1 MNRKVALTI
10 GIQAFIIIVLFWV
23 LVFYGKDEYDAYNQA
38 QEEEVVTSNRVSQV
52 KGATIVTLSKDG
64 QKQSDI
70 QTLSLAGSQHQKTL
84 NTLGNVISIDTLIE
98 LRTRYLNAKANA
110 NIARASLANSQQ
122 DYQRMQT
129 LNKDD
134 KNVSDQVV
142 IAAQAAF
149 KADQAKVQAAET
161 EANNLNDTMRQ
172 TWGETLAN
180 EASQAPAS
188 PNLQSL
194 LQHREVLLLVTLPV
208 NTNVKAGETISVV
221 PTGAQTKPIKAKLVA
236 ASPQTDPTIQG
247 RTFYFRA
254 PAENLRA
261 GMRVS
266 VEMNSIDVNT
276 SELNNPADSKKN
288 NKDIKGVS
296 VPASAVVWYAGKP
309 WVYKQQSEENFIRLP
324 ISTDNEINGGWFNR
338 SAHLSAGD
346 KLVVNG
352 AQLLL
357 SEEFK
362 YQIKNENQ
370 D

>member
-1 MNRKVALTI
+1 MNRKVAFII
-10 GIQAFIIIVLFWV
+10 GLQAFLIIVLFWV
-23 LVFYGKDEYDAYNQA
+23 LVFYGKDEYNAYHQA
-38 QEEEVVTSNRVSQV
+38 QEEEVATPNRVNQV
-52 KGATIVTLSKDG
+52 KGATVVTLSKDA

-70 QTLSLAGSQHQKTL
+70 QTVSLADSQHQKTL
-84 NTLGNVISIDTLIE
+84 STLGNVISIDTLIE

-134 KNVSDQVV
+134 KNVSDQVML
-142 IAAQAAF
+142 AAQAAF

-180 EASQAPAS
+180 EASKAPAS
-188 PNLQSL
+188 PGLQSL
-194 LQHREVLLLVTLPV
+194 LQHKEVLLLITLPADS
-208 NTNVKAGETISVV
+208 NVKAGETISVV
-221 PTGAQTKPIKAKLVA
+221 PTGVQTKAINARLVA
-236 ASPQTDPTIQG
+236 ASPQTDSTIQG
-247 RTFYFRA
+247 RTYYFRA

-266 VEMNSIDVNT
+266 VEMQDASSNAKTNS
-276 SELNNPADSKKN
+276 
-288 NKDIKGVS
+288 GVT

-309 WVYKQQSEENFIRLP
+309 WVYKKQGEESFIRLP
-324 ISTDNEINGGWFNR
+324 ISTDNEINTGWFNR
-338 SAHLSAGD
+338 SEQLTAGD